1 MALESV
7 LFSVARLAALPAR
20 GQPSINSLIT
30 LRERIRFDQIGLV
43 KHLGLAIRLPLA
55 DAELAPQMM
64 VAIVNSHVPFGRPF
78 EFHAGRSRGNLVNV
92 EAAALF
98 DGSFHSHGPRYAACV
113 TSPMTDFSPYLA
125 LNALTNPS
133 LFGFWR
139 LWKYFIAE

>member
-98 DGSFHSHGPRYAACV
+98 DRFLPQPRTEIRGLRHV
-113 TSPMTDFSPYLA
+113 TDDGLLA
-125 LNALTNPS
+125 VL
-133 LFGFWR
+133 GFER
-139 LWKYFIAE
+139 FDKPF